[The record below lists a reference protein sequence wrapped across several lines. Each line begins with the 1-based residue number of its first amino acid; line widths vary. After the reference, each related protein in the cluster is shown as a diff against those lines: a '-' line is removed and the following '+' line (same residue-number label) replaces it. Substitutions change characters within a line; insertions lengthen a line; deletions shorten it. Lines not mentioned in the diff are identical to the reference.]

1 MDGIPKAIC
10 LLENIRS
17 HTVFVS
23 LQLVSLPHLV
33 LIPTLRILRIGF
45 TWNSQTPR
53 RIGRSGSKVIRYP
66 FLFFIQL
73 IPLVQ
78 YIELNNN

>member
-10 LLENIRS
+10 LPENIRS
-17 HTVFVS
+17 HTIFVS

-45 TWNSQTPR
+45 TWNGQTPR

-66 FLFFIQL
+66 FLFFYSTNPIGT
-73 IPLVQ
+73 IYRV
-78 YIELNNN
+78 E